1 MSERQVTALLP
12 VPVLERVRR
21 PNPAPVQSLWVTGAV
36 SSEIPGGKRRAETGC
51 ETDILNCRGCFDA

>member
-12 VPVLERVRR
+12 VPVLERVSR
-21 PNPAPVQSLWVTGAV
+21 PHSAPVQSLWVTGAV

-51 ETDILNCRGCFDA
+51 EMDILNCRGCFDA